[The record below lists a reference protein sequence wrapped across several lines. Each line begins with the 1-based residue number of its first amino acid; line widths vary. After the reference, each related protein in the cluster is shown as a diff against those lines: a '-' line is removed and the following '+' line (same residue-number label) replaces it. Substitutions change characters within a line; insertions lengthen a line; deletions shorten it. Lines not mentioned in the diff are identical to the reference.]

1 MNNIKLTEI
10 FSLGNASEKRY
21 SLRKIYIN
29 PSHVVCLREE
39 EVLKKMLSEGKLVPD
54 LDHRQDFTRI
64 TVNNNSMQQDILVIG
79 NIDEIYN
86 KLNIE
91 ARNLLRG

>member
-1 MNNIKLTEI
+1 MSNIKLTEI
-10 FSLGNASEKRY
+10 FSLGNGSEKRY
-21 SLRKIYIN
+21 SLRQIYIN
-29 PSHVVCLREE
+29 PSHVVCMREE
-39 EVLKKMLSEGKLVPD
+39 EVLKKMLIEGSLVSG
-54 LDHRQDFTRI
+54 LDKRQDFTRI